1 MALGQNQVI
10 YEAHPNTVKSVKDF
24 RDQMHR
30 VGKQYVNRNVR
41 VQTIDGVTYEGRL
54 IHLDG
59 GLLFLSLPGSPG
71 DGQWHGHDQW
81 DHWHDHGHD
90 HGHHDGH
97 HDGHHGGHHGG
108 HHDGHHDGHPWNWD
122 GHGHYDGYPQPRGL
136 YGPSFNDVI
145 LPLVL
150 YELLVITLLF

>member
-10 YEAHPNTVKSVKDF
+10 YQAHPNTIQSVKDF

-41 VQTIDGVTYEGRL
+41 VQTIDGLTYEGRL
-54 IHLDG
+54 SHLDG
-59 GLLFLSLPGSPG
+59 GLLFLSIPGPPG
-71 DGQWHGHDQW
+71 QGPWSGHEHGHDHGHD
-81 DHWHDHGHD
+81 DHGHGHD

-97 HDGHHGGHHGG
+97 
-108 HHDGHHDGHPWNWD
+108 PWNWN
-122 GHGHYDGYPQPRGL
+122 GHGPHYGQQPRSFF
-136 YGPSFNDVI
+136 GPSYYNNVI

-150 YELLVITLLF
+150 YELLVISLL

>member
-30 VGKQYVNRNVR
+30 VGQKYVNHNVR
-41 VQTIDGVTYEGRL
+41 VQTIDGVTYEGQL

-71 DGQWHGHDQW
+71 DGQWQGNNPWSGHELGQ
-81 DHWHDHGHD
+81 GQ
-90 HGHHDGH
+90 
-97 HDGHHGGHHGG
+97 
-108 HHDGHHDGHPWNWD
+108 GHHDGHPWNWD
-122 GHGHYDGYPQPRGL
+122 GHGANYGYPQPRGL
-136 YGPSFNDVI
+136 YGGPYYNNVI

-150 YELLVITLLF
+150 YELLVISLL